1 MDKMT
6 ENVEA
11 ERTRLIEL
19 IKHLEL
25 KMSAIDQHTA
35 DEQWQLRQRQATL
48 DTERNVFEREKSC
61 VREKLEDDEKRL
73 QVSHRDKRTL
83 VYRKKLIYIYSG
95 VAQELKEKH
104 FAEHKRLMDM
114 IDAERQS
121 VQSERMKLETM
132 AMLHQQ
138 QNTKR
143 QDNRFEIDAAV
154 KVAQDMTRQTNDERD
169 KLLDMQRQCEMER
182 QQLLN
187 MKYTIRS
194 KEVDLEQSVKEAK
207 LQIVCWLLVH

>member
-1 MDKMT
+1 
-6 ENVEA
+6 
-11 ERTRLIEL
+11 
-19 IKHLEL
+19 
-25 KMSAIDQHTA
+25 
-35 DEQWQLRQRQATL
+35 
-48 DTERNVFEREKSC
+48 
-61 VREKLEDDEKRL
+61 
-73 QVSHRDKRTL
+73 
-83 VYRKKLIYIYSG
+83 
-95 VAQELKEKH
+95 
-104 FAEHKRLMDM
+104 MDM